1 MVLTTRA
8 DIPILLKE
16 MKMAQVTKIL
26 VPIDFSPESGQALRD
41 AAALARET
49 WAQLIALHVIDENLE
64 RDMLLTSIVP
74 FDGLPFPANGSAT
87 VPLDVLMRERALDL
101 WNFVE
106 REAEPPN
113 RNRIKKVVRLGKLT
127 TEISNF
133 MRDEQ
138 IDLLVLKL
146 RRRRLFPDLT
156 TLKLVTIAGRLSCP
170 VLLEPPVPRQRPDP
184 RAGLLIFNL
193 LAQVRLLCERPVITQ
208 S

>member
-1 MVLTTRA
+1 
-8 DIPILLKE
+8 
-16 MKMAQVTKIL
+16 MAQVTKIL

-64 RDMLLTSIVP
+64 RDMPSSIVP
-74 FDGLPFPANGSAT
+74 FDSLPFPANGSAT

-106 REAEPPN
+106 REAEPPS
-113 RNRIKKVVRLGKLT
+113 RDRIKKVVRLGKLT

-133 MRDEQ
+133 MRDEE

-170 VLLEPPVPRQRPDP
+170 VLLEPPVPRQRPEP

-193 LAQVRLLCERPVITQ
+193 LAQVKLLCGRPVITQ

>member
-1 MVLTTRA
+1 
-8 DIPILLKE
+8 
-16 MKMAQVTKIL
+16 MAQVTKIL

-41 AAALARET
+41 AAALTRAT

-64 RDMLLTSIVP
+64 RDMLLSSIVP
-74 FDGLPFPANGSAT
+74 VDGLPFPLNGSAT

-106 REAEPPN
+106 REAEPLS
-113 RNRIKKVVRLGKLT
+113 RDRIKKVVRLGKLT

-133 MRDEQ
+133 MREEEV
-138 IDLLVLKL
+138 DLLVLKL

-170 VLLEPPVPRQRPDP
+170 VLLEPPVPRQRPEP

-193 LAQVRLLCERPVITQ
+193 LAQVKLLCRRPVITQ

>member
-1 MVLTTRA
+1 
-8 DIPILLKE
+8 
-16 MKMAQVTKIL
+16 MAQVTKIL

-64 RDMLLTSIVP
+64 RDMLLSSIVP
-74 FDGLPFPANGSAT
+74 VDSLPFPANGSAT

-106 REAEPPN
+106 REAEPMS
-113 RNRIKKVVRLGKLT
+113 REKIKKVVRLGKLT

-146 RRRRLFPDLT
+146 RRRRLFPDLI
-156 TLKLVTIAGRLSCP
+156 TLKLVTIAGRWSCP
-170 VLLEPPVPRQRPDP
+170 VLLEPPGPRQRPEP
-184 RAGLLIFNL
+184 RAGLLILNL
-193 LAQVRLLCERPVITQ
+193 LAQVKLLCRRPVITQ